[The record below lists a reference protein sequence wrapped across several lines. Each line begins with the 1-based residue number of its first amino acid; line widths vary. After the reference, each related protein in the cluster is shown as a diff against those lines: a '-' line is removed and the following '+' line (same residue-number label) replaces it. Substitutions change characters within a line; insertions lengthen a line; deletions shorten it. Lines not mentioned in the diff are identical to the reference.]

1 MYGNVKLRELKMS
14 GDKNHSLNDIGKQI
28 TSSLSEGLKTGDF
41 SGLNRAISDSVE
53 SVVND
58 AFGINYSGTTKT
70 SEYDARTY
78 KEGSRTREYQDRIA
92 KEHERRRAAR
102 LKERQEQ
109 ARARQEKLER
119 KNAVAKGTGSVP
131 AHYKKINNALSV
143 PGGFNPAGRVPGNIC
158 AIGGAVG
165 MLFSFAR
172 TIVNGVSALFVAGSG
187 TSVAAPIAFFAISL
201 GIFSFGMY
209 NRGMLDRA
217 RRYAEC
223 CGEKMYAAISDIAS
237 GTGMKPRKVVRDIK
251 KMLKRGVFPQGH
263 LDEKETTLML
273 SNSVYEEYMRTERQ
287 RRLIE
292 EEKNIIDIKPDEYK
306 DLDELSIMMKEGE
319 NFIERIHALNDRI
332 PGEEITEKLSRSET
346 LLKDIFACVKEHP
359 DQMGR
364 THKLMDY
371 YLPTMLKLV
380 EAYAEYDKISAPG
393 EEIIKAKAEIE
404 NTLDKINEAFV
415 QLLNN
420 LFRDSVWDV
429 TSDAK
434 VLETMLK
441 QEGLN

>member
-1 MYGNVKLRELKMS
+1 MS
-14 GDKNHSLNDIGKQI
+14 GDKNNSLNDIGKQI
-28 TSSLSEGLKTGDF
+28 TSSLSEGLKSGDF
-41 SGLNRAISDSVE
+41 SGLNKAISDSVE

-58 AFGINYSGTTKT
+58 ALGLNYTGSIKT
-70 SEYDARTY
+70 SDYDARTY

-102 LKERQEQ
+102 LKEQQEL

-119 KNAVAKGTGSVP
+119 QNALEGSTGAVP
-131 AHYKKINNALSV
+131 ARYKKVNNALTV
-143 PGGFNPAGRVPGNIC
+143 PGSFHPIGNVSGNVC

-165 MLFSFAR
+165 MLFSFAK

-187 TSVAAPIAFFAISL
+187 ASVATPAALFIIFL
-201 GIFSFGMY
+201 GFFSFGMY

-217 RRYAEC
+217 RRYAQA
-223 CGEKMYAAISDIAS
+223 CGEKMYISISELAS
-237 GTGMKPRKVVRDIK
+237 GTGMKPKRLIRDIK
-251 KMLKRGVFPQGH
+251 RMLKKGIFPQGH

-273 SNSVYEEYMRTERQ
+273 SNAVYEEYLKTEKHRK
-287 RRLIE
+287 LLE
-292 EEKNIIDIKPDEYK
+292 DEKNIIDAQPGEYK
-306 DLDELSIMMKEGE
+306 DLDELSVMMKEGE
-319 NFIERIHALNDRI
+319 NFIERIHSLNDRI
-332 PGEEITEKLSRSET
+332 PGEAITAKLSRSET
-346 LLKDIFACVKEHP
+346 LLKEIFACVREHP

-371 YLPTMLKLV
+371 YLPTMIKLV

-404 NTLDKINEAFV
+404 NTLDKINEAFG

-441 QEGLN
+441 QEGLT